1 MDAHVCMSTSSLWG
15 GQEEDGGDEGGGHLE
30 AKRHGHSIDQLL
42 ICYAS
47 CCLLMS
53 LVRLYIMQIVT
64 EGLFSVTRIR
74 NSFQCRLCIEFFS
87 FIDSFPAKTE
97 TNLTVRS

>member
-1 MDAHVCMSTSSLWG
+1 MAKRRTAATREAAILKLSAMADRSSLKEQIRG
-15 GQEEDGGDEGGGHLE
+15 EID
-30 AKRHGHSIDQLL
+30 GHSIDQLL

-87 FIDSFPAKTE
+87 FID
-97 TNLTVRS
+97 

>member
-1 MDAHVCMSTSSLWG
+1 MQEPCDAWMRMYVCLPRACGVAKRRTAATREAAILKLSAMADRSSLKEQRG
-15 GQEEDGGDEGGGHLE
+15 EID
-30 AKRHGHSIDQLL
+30 GHSIDQLL

-74 NSFQCRLCIEFFS
+74 SSF
-87 FIDSFPAKTE
+87 
-97 TNLTVRS
+97 